1 MLFFSNLLFIIFII
15 LNYLNF
21 VSNFNYL
28 IFIEKVLLITLTLFE
43 LIIIVMNLQNKLNKF
58 YLISNFIALTASISF
73 TIYLYNENIII
84 LYIMQTF
91 LFILLIFNYYKLNRV
106 L

>member
-91 LFILLIFNYYKLNRV
+91 LFILLIFNYYKV
-106 L
+106 K

>member
-1 MLFFSNLLFIIFII
+1 MLF
-15 LNYLNF
+15 LNF